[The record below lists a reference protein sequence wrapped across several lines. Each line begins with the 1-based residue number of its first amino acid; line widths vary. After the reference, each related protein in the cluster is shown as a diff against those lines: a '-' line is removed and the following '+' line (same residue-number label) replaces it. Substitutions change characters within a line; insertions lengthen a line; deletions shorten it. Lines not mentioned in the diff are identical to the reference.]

1 MVPARGPVYAHAL
14 CKNLAPG
21 GVAACLWGNPCAER
35 LKYVTGELQKLD
47 LWEQPALVKAPPC
60 GGAASVGQ
68 LSVVSYINAG
78 CTSLGGGPEA
88 RVYYPRTWLNTTP
101 AGAELRLG
109 SDSRTCPGEA
119 NRRHWLYGAAPRE

>member
-47 LWEQPALVKAPPC
+47 LWEQPALVK
-60 GGAASVGQ
+60 
-68 LSVVSYINAG
+68 
-78 CTSLGGGPEA
+78 
-88 RVYYPRTWLNTTP
+88 
-101 AGAELRLG
+101 
-109 SDSRTCPGEA
+109 GERQVWG
-119 NRRHWLYGAAPRE
+119 NCLWSPT